1 MKEPKIA
8 TEDCVSLRVVDVLRA
23 GLASGKVAIRW
34 FSDEDEVAAIWVA
47 TEWGATSPRAVLTYL
62 VAETGLPIQY
72 SVPLQCTPTQYS
84 GRRWW
89 LTCTLASGGTL
100 CGRRCGKLYLPSDQ
114 LYFGCRRCH
123 DLTYRSV
130 QTAHLR
136 D

>member
-1 MKEPKIA
+1 MKEPKKA
-8 TEDCVSLRVVDVLRA
+8 TEDCVSLHVADVLIAARV
-23 GLASGKVAIRW
+23 SGEVAMRW
-34 FSDEDEVAAIWVA
+34 YADDVEAAAIWVT
-47 TEWGATSPRAVLTYL
+47 TEWDATSPRAVLTYL
-62 VAETGLPIQY
+62 VAETGFPIQY

-89 LTCTLASGGTL
+89 LTCTLAWGGTL

-123 DLTYRSV
+123 NLTYRSV
-130 QTAHLR
+130 QAAHLR